1 MQQRVGWNA
10 GYCFGGDCLASF
22 YLEPEDRFY
31 LASLSSHPVAQRVE
45 IAEIGI
51 DPEKRE
57 WTFIL
62 KGKPQGDEALWEEIA
77 QAVRNQVPE
86 VLSVRFEWTIR
97 MLILITYTWKKPS
110 KRCRI
115 KSTTVP
121 WSQSKPPVRPERRPQ
136 PQLRLLSRFGANL
149 CPLLSCRK
157 KNVAVSSAVKWRF

>member
-1 MQQRVGWNA
+1 M
-10 GYCFGGDCLASF
+10 ASF

-86 VLSVRFEWTIR
+86 VLSVRFEWTNQNADSDHLYLEKAIQ
-97 MLILITYTWKKPS
+97 
-110 KRCRI
+110 
-115 KSTTVP
+115 TVQNQINNG
-121 WSQSKPPVRPERRPQ
+121 SVVAEQTAGPPGTAAAAAAC
-136 PQLRLLSRFGANL
+136 LLSRFGANL

-157 KNVAVSSAVKWRF
+157 KNVGLSSAVKWRLLSRALPGPARR